1 MWRLNLS
8 LLRRRQKKNFKT
20 VNNSLSMLP
29 DYLQKEFMKS
39 RRDRAMEVL
48 VEIYKPKERGH
59 VQTCFKAP
67 WRKMEMVDKI
77 ETLVSI
83 EKDIAAHRQE
93 LCKELMENSKG
104 KW

>member
-8 LLRRRQKKNFKT
+8 LLKKKQKKNSKT
-20 VNNSLSMLP
+20 VNNSLNMLP
-29 DYLQKEFMKS
+29 DYLQKEFIKS

-48 VEIYKPKERGH
+48 VEVYKPKERGH

-93 LCKELMENSKG
+93 LCKELMDLSKG

>member
-20 VNNSLSMLP
+20 VNNSLNMLP

>member
-8 LLRRRQKKNFKT
+8 LLKKKQKKNSKT
-20 VNNSLSMLP
+20 VNNSLNMLP

>member
-8 LLRRRQKKNFKT
+8 ILRRRRKKNLKT
-20 VNNSLSMLP
+20 ENNSLTMLP
-29 DYLQKEFMKS
+29 DYLQKEFIKS
-39 RRDRAMEVL
+39 RKDRAMDVL
-48 VEIYKPKERGH
+48 VEIYKPKDRGH
-59 VQTCFKAP
+59 IQTCFKAP
-67 WRKMEMVDKI
+67 WRKLEMVDKI

-93 LCKELMENSKG
+93 LCKELMDLSKG

>member
-1 MWRLNLS
+1 MWSLNLS
-8 LLRRRQKKNFKT
+8 LLKKKQKKNSKT
-20 VNNSLSMLP
+20 VNNSLNMLP
-29 DYLQKEFMKS
+29 DYLQKEFIKS

-48 VEIYKPKERGH
+48 VEVYKPKERGH

>member
-1 MWRLNLS
+1 MWSLNLS
-8 LLRRRQKKNFKT
+8 LLKKKQKKNLKT
-20 VNNSLSMLP
+20 VNNSLNMLP
-29 DYLQKEFMKS
+29 GYLQKEFIKS
-39 RRDRAMEVL
+39 RKDKAMDVL
-48 VEIYKPKERGH
+48 VEIYKPKDRGH
-59 VQTCFKAP
+59 IQTCFKAP
-67 WRKMEMVDKI
+67 WRSMEMVDKI

>member
-8 LLRRRQKKNFKT
+8 LLKKKQKKNLKT
-20 VNNSLSMLP
+20 VSNSLNMLP
-29 DYLQKEFMKS
+29 GYLQKEFIKS
-39 RRDRAMEVL
+39 RKDKAMDVL
-48 VEIYKPKERGH
+48 VEIYKPKDRGH
-59 VQTCFKAP
+59 IQTCFKAP
-67 WRKMEMVDKI
+67 WRSMEMVDKI

>member
-8 LLRRRQKKNFKT
+8 ILRRRRKKNLKT
-20 VNNSLSMLP
+20 ENNSLTILP
-29 DYLQKEFMKS
+29 DYLHKEFIKS
-39 RRDRAMEVL
+39 SMVRAMDVL
-48 VEIYKPKERGH
+48 VEIYKPKDRGH
-59 VQTCFKAP
+59 IQTCFKAP
-67 WRKMEMVDKI
+67 WRKLEMVDKI

-93 LCKELMENSKG
+93 LCKELMDLSRG

>member
-8 LLRRRQKKNFKT
+8 ILRRRRKKNLKT
-20 VNNSLSMLP
+20 ENNSLTMLP
-29 DYLQKEFMKS
+29 DYLHKEFIKS
-39 RRDRAMEVL
+39 RKDRAMDVL
-48 VEIYKPKERGH
+48 VEIYKPKDRGH
-59 VQTCFKAP
+59 IQTCFKAP
-67 WRKMEMVDKI
+67 WRKLEMVDRI

-93 LCKELMENSKG
+93 LCKELMDLSKG

>member
-1 MWRLNLS
+1 MWSLNLS
-8 LLRRRQKKNFKT
+8 LLKKKQKKNLKT

-29 DYLQKEFMKS
+29 DFLQKEFIKS
-39 RRDRAMEVL
+39 RKDKAMNVL
-48 VEIYKPKERGH
+48 VEIYKPKDRGH

-67 WRKMEMVDKI
+67 WRSMEMVDKI

-93 LCKELMENSKG
+93 LCKELMNLSKG

>member
-1 MWRLNLS
+1 
-8 LLRRRQKKNFKT
+8 
-20 VNNSLSMLP
+20 MLP
-29 DYLQKEFMKS
+29 DYLQKEFIKS

>member
-20 VNNSLSMLP
+20 VNNSLNMLP
-29 DYLQKEFMKS
+29 DYLQKEFIKS

-93 LCKELMENSKG
+93 LCKQLMENSKG

>member
-20 VNNSLSMLP
+20 VNNSLNMLP
-29 DYLQKEFMKS
+29 DYLQKEFIKS

-48 VEIYKPKERGH
+48 VEVYKPKERGH

>member
-1 MWRLNLS
+1 MWSLNLS

-20 VNNSLSMLP
+20 VNNSLNMLP

>member
-8 LLRRRQKKNFKT
+8 ILRRRRKKNLKT
-20 VNNSLSMLP
+20 ENNSLTILP
-29 DYLQKEFMKS
+29 DYLHKEFIKS
-39 RRDRAMEVL
+39 RKDRAMDVL
-48 VEIYKPKERGH
+48 VEIYKPKDRGH
-59 VQTCFKAP
+59 IQTCFKAP
-67 WRKMEMVDKI
+67 WPKLEMVDKI

-93 LCKELMENSKG
+93 LCKELMDLSRG